1 MSKKKKYTAT
11 IKGVSWDF
19 FCQPQLTYTRSHGKD
34 SDAITYPHDKE
45 VYFNKARFLPGAVR
59 HEVFH
64 VYVASSGI
72 NSANLTVDQMEE
84 VGAELYEHHGPE
96 MDVLVDKL
104 LDFFMR

>member
-1 MSKKKKYTAT
+1 MSKKKKFTYR
-11 IKGVSWDF
+11 IKDVEWHF
-19 FCQPQLTYTRSHGKD
+19 FCLPQSSYARSHGKD

-45 VYFNKARFLPGAVR
+45 VYFNRARFLPGAIR
-59 HEVFH
+59 HEIFH

-84 VGAELYEHHGPE
+84 LGAEIYEQHGPE